1 MALENEDIE
10 KSSAESESEEENVG
24 SEQQDVPILAETEET
39 PEETPVTWQDL
50 VSKPSNIHV
59 V

>member
-10 KSSAESESEEENVG
+10 KSLAESESEEENVS
-24 SEQQDVPILAETEET
+24 SEQQDVSNPAETEET

-50 VSKPSNIHV
+50 VSKPTNIHV